1 MKINNIL
8 KLIQKFILR
17 FEIDLQESLGL
28 IESCWNGL
36 AMSAHD
42 VHTLSLLVALR
53 SMLWWQ
59 GRHMIG

>member
-28 IESCWNGL
+28 IKSCWNGL

-42 VHTLSLLVALR
+42 IHTLSLLVALR
-53 SMLWWQ
+53 SML
-59 GRHMIG
+59 